1 MMRFVDK
8 GYHMLVDM
16 NHPVMIG
23 NEHHWKWD
31 LHFLNRAQTISEMSK
46 DPSTKVG
53 CIIIGPDKET
63 RTDGFNGFPRKV
75 KDDERL
81 QDRETKY
88 KLIVHAE
95 MNAILNAALIGVSL
109 KGCTL
114 YHTFGGSCSRC
125 AVCIIQAG
133 IKRVVHPP
141 LSTLPDRWREDMEL
155 AKDLLLEA
163 GVDVTEITWTPK
175 D

>member
-1 MMRFVDK
+1 MK
-8 GYHMLVDM
+8 GRHLQIDTF
-16 NHPVMIG
+16 HPFISGAM
-23 NEHHWKWD
+23 HLWKWD
-31 LHFLNRAQTISEMSK
+31 LHFLDKAAVAAKMSK

-53 CIIIGPDKET
+53 AIIIGPDKET
-63 RTDGFNGFPRKV
+63 RTDGFNGFPRRIA
-75 KDDERL
+75 DTPERL
-81 QDRETKY
+81 NDRETKY

-141 LSTLPDRWREDMEL
+141 LSTLPDRWRDDMEL
-155 AKDLLLEA
+155 AKNLLLEA
-163 GVDVTEITWTPK
+163 GVDVTEITWSHYG
-175 D
+175 